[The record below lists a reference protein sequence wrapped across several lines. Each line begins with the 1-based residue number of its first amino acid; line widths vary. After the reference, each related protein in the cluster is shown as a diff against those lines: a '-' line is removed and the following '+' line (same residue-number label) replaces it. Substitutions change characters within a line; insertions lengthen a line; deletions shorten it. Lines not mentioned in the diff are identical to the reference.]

1 MVLFPQIDATGS
13 FVRDSLVLA
22 GDLDMAALSI
32 KSLREPLTK
41 SVKQVIIPSIR
52 KNFDAEGR
60 PAWRQLA
67 DSTVARRGTSHPIL
81 DEKGT
86 LKKRA
91 TQFNIWTIGRDS
103 AAITGLDSRVKYA
116 GFHQGGTRNMPQR
129 AFIMFQDEDERE
141 IEEIFYEFIIS
152 RLEGF
157 NL

>member
-13 FVRDSLVLA
+13 FVRDSKLLA
-22 GDLDMAALSI
+22 ADLDMAALSI
-32 KSLREPLTK
+32 KSLREPLTR

-60 PAWRQLA
+60 PAWRPLA
-67 DSTVARRGTSHPIL
+67 DSTVERRGTSHPIL
-81 DEKGT
+81 NEKGT

-91 TQFNIWTIGRDS
+91 TQFNIWTIDRDS

-116 GFHQGGTRNMPQR
+116 GYHQGGTSRMPQR
-129 AFIMFQDEDERE
+129 AFIMYQDEDERA
-141 IEEIFYEFIIS
+141 IEEIFYEFIVS

-157 NL
+157 DL